1 MCRQTSPEHGAA
13 RTLHSSQN
21 VFLCASYPASDT
33 GWRQLS
39 ITHYNISLVSWNQY
53 KADIGYLWRLSWGIR
68 VATTSTQTA
77 LVQQSFLSKWMK
89 RTQMHTAYVKFWILK
104 MTFID
109 NTSKKSCLYRSNADQ
124 YTCHHRYSTAC
135 PNSSVSIYH
144 SSHDPHAR
152 HFQVNVLFICLS
164 SCFPV
169 ICIGHM
175 PVYCVLLISCI
186 WLPIRLSD
194 DQMSDLNAPAC
205 CHLSCYSL
213 AAYSMERGCHNYR
226 FNW

>member
-1 MCRQTSPEHGAA
+1 
-13 RTLHSSQN
+13 
-21 VFLCASYPASDT
+21 
-33 GWRQLS
+33 
-39 ITHYNISLVSWNQY
+39 
-53 KADIGYLWRLSWGIR
+53 
-68 VATTSTQTA
+68 
-77 LVQQSFLSKWMK
+77 
-89 RTQMHTAYVKFWILK
+89 

-226 FNW
+226 FNWWMVRGRRPASTLLISYKCHFNFTTLSDLAWPSHHPSLTKRSDSELLPN